1 MARAKSQFICQQCGA
16 SYPKW
21 VGKCDNCGEWNS
33 LVEQLPVDTGA
44 SVVAHSSGKGKALT
58 TLRLS
63 ETAAE
68 AKQARLATGIADL
81 DAVLGGGVLPGG
93 VVRVAGQPGRE
104 ELPRPHRC
112 PHRSRQPV
120 RRAGLGKLGGGK

>member
-21 VGKCDNCGEWNS
+21 IGKCENCGEWNS

-81 DAVLGGGVLPGG
+81 DAGAETEER
-93 VVRVAGQPGRE
+93 RVGKE
-104 ELPRPHRC
+104 C
-112 PHRSRQPV
+112 RSRWSPYH
-120 RRAGLGKLGGGK
+120 

>member
-1 MARAKSQFICQQCGA
+1 MARAKSQFICQQCGT

-33 LVEQLPVDTGA
+33 LVEQPPVDAGA
-44 SVVAHSSGKGKALT
+44 SAVARSSGKGKAFH

-81 DAVLGGGVLPGG
+81 DAVLGGGFCQVVWCWWRGSRNWKKYPASTSRG
-93 VVRVAGQPGRE
+93 VYCPAGTSALCQR
-104 ELPRPHRC
+104 
-112 PHRSRQPV
+112 
-120 RRAGLGKLGGGK
+120 